1 MTVFLPIFPQGPN
14 LGAEEQFPLVS
25 EMKCPQNNVSAPSPA
40 RLPVGAMPWVGE
52 AAPEQGTG
60 VNSGTCGVCGSHCTL
75 FYWALRNTPIP

>member
-25 EMKCPQNNVSAPSPA
+25 EMKCPKNNVSAPSPV

-52 AAPEQGTG
+52 AAPEQGTRG
-60 VNSGTCGVCGSHCTL
+60 ELRHLWSVWVSLHPFLLGT
-75 FYWALRNTPIP
+75 